1 MRYFFTVVFAL
12 VLIGCVNQTEILS
25 LNSLFVQQWSINKD
39 TAFYEQNSIDGDAH
53 INAWQIMSRYQ
64 GRKIKVAVIDNG
76 FDVSHPE
83 IKDQIIATLSIAS
96 NGSVTSDV
104 SHSSSSDFHGTAVSG
119 IIAAKNDAEGVRG
132 VAAEVELIL
141 IKIPMESYTDA
152 TGISAFNEAM
162 QYGADVISCSWGTGD
177 VSDIVK
183 AKIEEVAHTGRGGR
197 GTIIVFAAGNDDAE
211 IGNDESS
218 IPSVLGVGA
227 SSKDNLRTPYSS
239 FGATLDL
246 VAPGGYALG
255 ITTIDPLEDAGT
267 SLDGYIRY
275 DEMRDSEDVFFIG
288 TSAAAPI
295 ISGVIA
301 LLLEANPTLTQEEI
315 FALLRSNSDKIGQ
328 NVPYIDEMISTNSH
342 SPEITGILGTTSYA
356 EIEVRLVSKK
366 NNKIYGPYPISVNA
380 DNTWSSFVSNTLADG
395 NYSIEVVSGED
406 NSQVYA
412 SDDNFE
418 IGSYKEDFKD
428 TTQRK
433 NHYYGYGKVNVQ
445 NLFDAMP

>member
-53 INAWQIMSRYQ
+53 INAWQIMSRYE

-152 TGISAFNEAM
+152 TGVSAFNEAM

-183 AKIEEVAHTGRGGR
+183 AKIEEAAHTGRGGR

-227 SSKDNLRTPYSS
+227 TDGDNLRTPYSS

-255 ITTIDPLEDAGT
+255 ITTIDPLEDAGA

-380 DNTWSSFVSNTLADG
+380 DNTWSSFVSDYLSDG

-418 IGSYKEDFKD
+418 IGSYKEDLKD